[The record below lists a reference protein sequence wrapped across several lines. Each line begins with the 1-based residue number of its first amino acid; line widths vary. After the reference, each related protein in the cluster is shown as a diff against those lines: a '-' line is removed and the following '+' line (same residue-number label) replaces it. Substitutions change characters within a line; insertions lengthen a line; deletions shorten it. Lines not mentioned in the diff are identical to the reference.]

1 MQSLKNL
8 LEVLSKLRKTF
19 SLKANIGLISTY
31 TISKEIHL
39 AMLSLEAE
47 TPFSLTVNIV
57 KEFSSDYENL
67 FYFVSFHFQVV
78 V

>member
-1 MQSLKNL
+1 
-8 LEVLSKLRKTF
+8 
-19 SLKANIGLISTY
+19 
-31 TISKEIHL
+31 
-39 AMLSLEAE
+39 MLTLEAE

-78 V
+78 VWEFPVDELNFSYKIFKHTCIKMSGYF